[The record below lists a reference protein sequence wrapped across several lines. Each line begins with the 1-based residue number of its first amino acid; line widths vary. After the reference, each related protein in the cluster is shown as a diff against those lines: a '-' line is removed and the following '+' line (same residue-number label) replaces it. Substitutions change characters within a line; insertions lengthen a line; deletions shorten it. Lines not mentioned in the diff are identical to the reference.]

1 MSASYSYI
9 AIEGPIG
16 VGKTSLASKLAEDF
30 TARLLL
36 EQANANPF
44 LEKFYQNPQ
53 ELGLPTQL
61 YFLTNRTRQLQLLR
75 QEDIFSRVSISDF
88 LIQKDRLFA
97 EMILNEE
104 QYRLYNYIYENLV
117 ADLVKPD
124 LVIYLQ
130 APVEVLMQRIQMR
143 GIHFEKLIEKTY
155 LEKLNAAYLDFFFNY
170 QDSLLLI
177 INVGQID
184 FVDDE
189 DDYYQLVRR
198 VRLML
203 DSNVRAGRY
212 YYNPVPYRLSQVS
225 LP

>member
-1 MSASYSYI
+1 MSSRHYYI
-9 AIEGPIG
+9 AIEGLIG
-16 VGKTSLASKLAEDF
+16 VGKTSLASKLAGDF

-36 EQANANPF
+36 EQETANPF

-61 YFLTNRTRQLQLLR
+61 YFLTSRTRKLQVLR
-75 QEDIFSRVSISDF
+75 QEDIFSSVSVSDF

-104 QYRLYNYIYENLV
+104 QFKLYNYIYEKLV

-124 LVIYLQ
+124 LVVYLQ
-130 APVEVLMQRIQMR
+130 APVEVLMQRIQKR
-143 GIHFEKLIEKTY
+143 GIHFEKLIEKPY
-155 LEKLNAAYLDFFFNY
+155 LERLNSVYLGFFYHY
-170 QDSLLLI
+170 QDAPLLI

-189 DDYYQLVRR
+189 DDYRQLVERI
-198 VRLML
+198 RLML
-203 DSNVRAGRY
+203 DSKVRAGRY
-212 YYNPVPYRLSQVS
+212 YYNPVPYRLG
-225 LP
+225 